1 MTFKE
6 FILHK
11 LLAAFYRSR
20 YRFEYRY
27 TDFDPKRQDPYI
39 LIGNHSCLIDGQFT
53 TLPLDKYP
61 YPVINAFVFTSGF
74 MKFVLMKL
82 ITSIPKRKGQMDVT
96 TIRTIVET
104 LKNGRGIMIFP
115 EGNASYFGKESPIMP
130 GAGKF
135 LKKMKKDVV
144 FCKTNGGYLS
154 RPRWSDKGIP
164 HGLFDIHYYGLFK
177 AVELETMTPE
187 EIESRL
193 AVELKFN
200 DWDWNREA
208 KHRYVG
214 KHRAVGVER
223 FIYACPKCGCAQTLS
238 GRGSSIH
245 CSKCGEI
252 ARFNEYSLLEGLPFD
267 NLVDW
272 DRYQKTLLPEIVKT
286 QIRSSGELYDVDT
299 ANYHK
304 ESIGKMSISL
314 WNNIL
319 RLWNQRRRYDI
330 PLQEIAGLVLTR
342 KDELSFDVG
351 EKTYFIKLKDPML
364 FLDAINL
371 LKGAA

>member
-1 MTFKE
+1 VTFKE
-6 FILHK
+6 AILHK
-11 LLAAFYRSR
+11 LLAGFYRSR
-20 YRFEYRY
+20 YRFQYRF

-96 TIRTIVET
+96 TIRTIMET

-115 EGNASYFGKESPIMP
+115 EGNSSYFGKESPIMP
-130 GAGKF
+130 GTGKF

-164 HGLFDIHYYGLFK
+164 HGLFDVHYYSLFK
-177 AVELETMTPE
+177 APELETMTPE

-193 AVELKFN
+193 AVEIKFN

-214 KHRAVGVER
+214 KHRAVGVDR
-223 FIYACPKCGCAQTLS
+223 FVYVCPKCGGAQTLT

-245 CSKCGEI
+245 CSNCGEI

-272 DRYQKTLLPEIVKT
+272 DIFQKTKLPEIVKT
-286 QIRSSGELYDVDT
+286 QIRSTGEMYDVDT
-299 ANYHK
+299 ATYRK
-304 ESIGKMSISL
+304 KSLGRMSISL

-319 RLWNQRRRYDI
+319 RFWNKRRRYDI
-330 PLQEIAGLVLTR
+330 PLAELAGLVLTR

-351 EKTYFIKLKDPML
+351 EKTYFFKLKDPML
-364 FLDAINL
+364 FFDAINL